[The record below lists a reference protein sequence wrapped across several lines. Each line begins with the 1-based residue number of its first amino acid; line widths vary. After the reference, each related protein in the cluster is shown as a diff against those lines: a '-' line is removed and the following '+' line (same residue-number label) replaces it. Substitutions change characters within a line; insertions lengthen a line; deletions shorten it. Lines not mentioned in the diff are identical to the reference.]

1 MFRPQTRNTDPDF
14 VEIARM
20 IELIELRL
28 AGMINEMCTTKNPQ
42 LIPKVALFFR
52 VIARS
57 CRLGQHIQSHICR
70 DQVRWLISFLESYE
84 NAHFAEDEYDSVVD
98 IAWKCLVNV
107 LTQNIENQKSI
118 WLAHREFLIKHIS
131 IRHRF
136 VNISCATVYNI
147 YLNGTID
154 SDGPKI
160 LEHLLNVLREE
171 IADPNYTTT
180 SEYVQYYLEYFIC
193 KEKKIVQMYR
203 SLKMNDRLVLMHFV
217 ADFLRPTREETLLL
231 STALILHFVKEFK
244 LKSDCVLK
252 TVPSFVE
259 KISPIEVCAL
269 LEILAI
275 CSSSSDYHP
284 IVSTD
289 GSLFLNAGC
298 LLQTINSLGQ
308 KTDNV
313 FTPISKLAQIAPN
326 SREGTNIER
335 DISYELKSL
344 LVRLIGNLA
353 YRSPNNQTLARE
365 MDIIL
370 AVLNCTNMDARN
382 PRNDKF
388 ILENS
393 LFNTLL
399 YSQ

>member
-1 MFRPQTRNTDPDF
+1 MFCSQTRNTDPDF
-14 VEIARM
+14 GEIVR
-20 IELIELRL
+20 IVELIELRL
-28 AGMINEMCTTKNPQ
+28 TGLINDMCTTKNTQ
-42 LIPKVALFFR
+42 LIPKVILFFR

-70 DQVRWLISFLESYE
+70 DQVRWLIAMLESNE
-84 NAHFAEDEYDSVVD
+84 NTHFVENEWDCVID

-131 IRHRF
+131 TRHRF
-136 VNISCATVYNI
+136 VNISCAAVYNI
-147 YLNGTID
+147 YLNGIID
-154 SDGPKI
+154 SDGLKI
-160 LEHLLNVLREE
+160 LEHLLNILREE
-171 IADPNYTTT
+171 IADPSYTTT
-180 SEYVQYYLEYFIC
+180 SEYVQYYLEYFIS
-193 KEKKIVQMYR
+193 KEQNIVKMYR
-203 SLKMNDRLVLMHFV
+203 SLKINDRLVLMHFV
-217 ADFLRPTREETLLL
+217 AEFLRPTRDETLLL

-252 TVPSFVE
+252 TVPSFVD
-259 KISPIEVCAL
+259 KICPSEVCAL

-275 CSSSSDYHP
+275 CSSSSDYHQ

-308 KTDNV
+308 KADNV

-326 SREGTNIER
+326 SREASNIER

-388 ILENS
+388 I
-393 LFNTLL
+393 
-399 YSQ
+399 YY

>member
-1 MFRPQTRNTDPDF
+1 
-14 VEIARM
+14 M
-20 IELIELRL
+20 IDAIELRL
-28 AGMINEMCTTKNPQ
+28 LSRINEMITTRNTQ
-42 LIPKVALFFR
+42 LIPDVVQFFR
-52 VIARS
+52 IIARC
-57 CRLGQHIQSHICR
+57 CRLGQHIQFHICR
-70 DQVRWLISFLESYE
+70 DQVRWLIDFLASYE
-84 NAHFAEDEYDSVVD
+84 SSHFVEDEWNTVVD

-107 LTQNIENQKSI
+107 LTQNIENQKII
-118 WLAHREFLIKHIS
+118 WMAHSEFLLKHIS

-136 VNISCATVYNI
+136 VNISCATVYYI
-147 YLNGTID
+147 YLNGIID
-154 SDGPKI
+154 SDGLAI
-160 LEHLLNVLREE
+160 LEHLLNILREE
-171 IADPNYTTT
+171 VADPNYTTT

-193 KEKKIVQMYR
+193 KEQKIVQMYR
-203 SLKMNDRLVLMHFV
+203 SLNIDDRLVLLHFV
-217 ADFLRPTREETLLL
+217 ADFLRPPRDEALLL
-231 STALILHFVKEFK
+231 TTALILHFVKDFK

-252 TVPSFVE
+252 TVPSFVNRICP
-259 KISPIEVCAL
+259 KEVCAL

-275 CSSSSDYHP
+275 CSGTSDYNS

-326 SREGTNIER
+326 SSEGTNIER

-353 YRSPNNQTLARE
+353 YHSPNNQALARE

-370 AVLNCTNMDARN
+370 AVLNCTSMDARN
-382 PRNDKF
+382 PRNYNL
-388 ILENS
+388 IYLENS
-393 LFNTLL
+393 LLSSVFI
-399 YSQ
+399 YSNQRMEYFGHSEHM